1 MVREL
6 RRLLIPPA
14 RLEAAAR
21 NGPER
26 AGITLALEPD
36 EVHYLGRVLRL
47 RHGDRLD
54 VIHGEG
60 ARWAARLASPA
71 LLQLE
76 QPLEQ
81 PLERADPPSPAIT
94 LAMAVPK
101 RDAELVWRMATELGA
116 TRLQPLLAN
125 RGVVRGGLPLE
136 RWRTIVREA
145 TEQCERLWMPHLAEP
160 VEARDWFSTPAAGPS
175 LLATTRQ
182 EGLATLPELLP
193 NLLRDRLQDVPQVRC
208 GEQDDPRPGELR
220 LAIGPEG
227 GWCAEEEAAALG
239 AGWQPVSLGSA
250 ILRTSTAAV
259 AGLAWLALGA
269 GRQG

>member
-1 MVREL
+1 MAREL
-6 RRLLIPPA
+6 RRLLISPG
-14 RLEAAAR
+14 RLEAAAAR
-21 NGPER
+21 IGLEQ
-26 AGITLALEPD
+26 AGWLVELEP
-36 EVHYLGRVLRL
+36 EEAHYVGRVLRF
-47 RHGDRLD
+47 RHGDRLALID
-54 VIHGEG
+54 GEG
-60 ARWAARLASPA
+60 QLWTATLAQPSM
-71 LLQLE
+71 LQLE
-76 QPLEQ
+76 QPLDQ
-81 PLERADPPSPAIT
+81 PLERASRPRPTIS

-116 TRLQPLLAN
+116 TRLQPLLAS

-145 TEQCERLWMPHLAEP
+145 TEQCERLWMPHLADP
-160 VEARDWFSTPAAGPS
+160 VEAREWFSTPAAGPS

-182 EGLATLPELLP
+182 EGLASLPDLLP
-193 NLLRDRLQDVPQVRC
+193 NLLRGLPQDRS
-208 GEQDDPRPGELR
+208 GERGDAHPGELR

-227 GWCAEEEAAALG
+227 GWCAEEEAAAIG

-269 GRQG
+269 GRED

>member
-1 MVREL
+1 MAREL

-60 ARWAARLASPA
+60 ARWTASLASPA
-71 LLQLE
+71 LLQRE
-76 QPLEQ
+76 QPLDQ

-116 TRLQPLLAN
+116 TRLQPLLAS

-145 TEQCERLWMPHLAEP
+145 TEQCERLWKPHLEDP
-160 VEARDWFSTPAAGPS
+160 VEAREWFRTPAAGPS

-182 EGLATLPELLP
+182 EGLASLPDLLP
-193 NLLRDRLQDVPQVRC
+193 NLLRGLPQDRS
-208 GEQDDPRPGELR
+208 GERGDAHPGELR

-227 GWCAEEEAAALG
+227 GWCAEEEAAAIG

-269 GRQG
+269 GRED